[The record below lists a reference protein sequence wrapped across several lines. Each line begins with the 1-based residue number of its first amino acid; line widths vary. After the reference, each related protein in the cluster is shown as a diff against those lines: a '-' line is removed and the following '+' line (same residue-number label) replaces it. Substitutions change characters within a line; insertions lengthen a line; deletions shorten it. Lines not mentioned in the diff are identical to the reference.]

1 MRRIPL
7 AYVGD
12 WRIERD
18 SSAYV
23 AARPC
28 LQCDYAIR
36 RTPPRHTGYSG
47 QKAED
52 KDTAAP
58 LPRKDQDKTHPPP
71 LHTLPT
77 NSKPISSA
85 PQPQP
90 SPPPRRQTT
99 RLDYPQPIPQSK
111 ASPPTGFLQLGAGVR
126 PSQRGRTYAH
136 RIAHDDGIAQSSSVC
151 SVRSVRSVRSR
162 RPTDLPRSLHQS
174 PSLNTTHHG
183 LLHHRRL
190 HTQPLSPSLSLLR
203 NGRLGVQPD
212 AIKLP
217 VPNAPVQE
225 AADAGR
231 PDPARLRGLRLLQPN
246 HFNTEFE
253 VLGGFLSPVSDAYKK
268 AGLTSSRHRLR
279 MCELAVQ
286 QTSNWLMVD
295 PWEALQE
302 KYTPTA
308 LVLDHFEHEINV
320 VQGGV
325 LDVDGNPRPV
335 RIALLAGADLIQ
347 TMSTPLVWSA
357 KDLEHILGRYGTF
370 IVERTG
376 TDIDDALS
384 SLQAWK
390 EKIWVIPQLILNDV
404 SSTKIRLFLRREMS
418 VRYLIPAQVIE
429 YIEENGLYEEEG
441 AEGKGKGKDKERGK
455 EKTTGS
461 ETAGETLAKS

>member
-1 MRRIPL
+1 MASTTTPSTPSQSRPHTPDAMDDSVSSQTL
-7 AYVGD
+7 ANYQFPTHRYKRQQTQAG
-12 WRIERD
+12 
-18 SSAYV
+18 
-23 AARPC
+23 
-28 LQCDYAIR
+28 
-36 RTPPRHTGYSG
+36 RTPLVFVACGSFSPITY
-47 QKAED
+47 
-52 KDTAAP
+52 
-58 LPRKDQDKTHPPP
+58 
-71 LHTLPT
+71 LH
-77 NSKPISSA
+77 
-85 PQPQP
+85 
-90 SPPPRRQTT
+90 
-99 RLDYPQPIPQSK
+99 
-111 ASPPTGFLQLGAGVR
+111 
-126 PSQRGRTYAH
+126 
-136 RIAHDDGIAQSSSVC
+136 
-151 SVRSVRSVRSR
+151 
-162 RPTDLPRSLHQS
+162 
-174 PSLNTTHHG
+174 
-183 LLHHRRL
+183 
-190 HTQPLSPSLSLLR
+190 LR
-203 NGRLGVQPD
+203 MF
-212 AIKLP
+212 
-217 VPNAPVQE
+217 E
-225 AADAGR
+225 MAADFAK
-231 PDPARLRGLRLLQPN
+231 
-246 HFNTEFE
+246 FNTEFE

-418 VRYLIPAQVIE
+418 VRYLIPAQVIQ

-441 AEGKGKGKDKERGK
+441 AEGKGKGKSTEG
-455 EKTTGS
+455 KTTGS
-461 ETAGETLAKS
+461 ETAGETPAKS